1 MLLTITSPDQQLR
14 QWNVQKVTLP
24 TQIGD
29 ITVLPWHHPLISVI
43 ASWLVKLIP
52 EEMPAGDQWRVV
64 DEDGHIVIAV
74 SKGLVMINND
84 EIVVTIAVW
93 TNTVKDTV
101 EVLEKMRQEMDE
113 KIAQIKVDWNEA
125 SLEEAMNHME
135 KITADL
141 RIAKIGHVRS

>member
-1 MLLTITSPDQQLR
+1 
-14 QWNVQKVTLP
+14 
-24 TQIGD
+24 
-29 ITVLPWHHPLISVI
+29 
-43 ASWLVKLIP
+43 
-52 EEMPAGDQWRVV
+52 MPAGDQWRVV